1 MKRMSYLWTNAN
13 AALPCEVASSFGA
26 GRNDRGRA
34 ANEQVGNRMIRDK
47 GMDMKPA
54 RNETNASARNR
65 VGTYPAFTL
74 IELLVVIAIIAIL
87 AAMLLPALA
96 KAKLKATLTRDI
108 GNQKQIGLAYTMYA
122 TDNGEAIIP
131 FKNGGGFWGA
141 PGYPFGAGLT
151 PDRALTAIQNCL
163 RTNNSLFQY
172 APNVAAFHCP
182 GDERTK
188 LRPGGGWAY
197 DSYSRTGN
205 DGTEPYFFSPQVRTW
220 TKLTQIRNAAMTFI
234 FTEDADERGYNVG
247 NWVVDFRI
255 GNPDSFRWI
264 DPPAM
269 YHGNVNTYGFADG
282 HVETHTWRDPNLI
295 KAGKQAASG
304 QTPTAIGAALTT
316 GPDYQYVL
324 QRYLHP

>member
-1 MKRMSYLWTNAN
+1 MGCCDPPPGSENDLTYQDMRILKPVTS
-13 AALPCEVASSFGA
+13 ASF
-26 GRNDRGRA
+26 
-34 ANEQVGNRMIRDK
+34 
-47 GMDMKPA
+47 A
-54 RNETNASARNR
+54 RT
-65 VGTYPAFTL
+65 AFTL

-108 GNQKQIGLAYTMYA
+108 GNQKQIGLAYNMYPS
-122 TDNGEAIIP
+122 DNEDQIIP
-131 FKNGGGFWGA
+131 FQTGGGFWGA
-141 PGYPFGAGLT
+141 PPSPFGFGYT
-151 PDRALTAIQNCL
+151 VDQALGIIQGRL
-163 RTNNSLFQY
+163 RTNNALYAY
-172 APNVAAFHCP
+172 APNPAVFHCP

-188 LRPGGGWAY
+188 LKPGNGWAY
-197 DSYSRTGN
+197 DSYSRTAN
-205 DGTEPYFFSPQVRTW
+205 DGSEAGW
-220 TKLTQIRNAAMTFI
+220 GINNKWMKLSQIRNSSLTFI
-234 FTEDADERGYNVG
+234 FTEDADERGFNLG
-247 NWVVDFRI
+247 DWVLAFTV

-282 HVETHTWRDPNLI
+282 HAETHTWRDPNLI

-304 QTPTAIGAALTT
+304 QTPTAISTALTS

>member
-1 MKRMSYLWTNAN
+1 MKTSESRSTPNQKHPN
-13 AALPCEVASSFGA
+13 
-26 GRNDRGRA
+26 
-34 ANEQVGNRMIRDK
+34 K
-47 GMDMKPA
+47 
-54 RNETNASARNR
+54 
-65 VGTYPAFTL
+65 AFTL

-96 KAKLKATLTRDI
+96 KAKLKATLTRDL
-108 GNQKQIGLAYTMYA
+108 GNQKQIGLAVPMYGA
-122 TDNGEAIIP
+122 DNEDQLVP
-131 FKNGGGFWGA
+131 YQNGGGFWGPPPSIPA
-141 PGYPFGAGLT
+141 NPEQ
-151 PDRALTAIQNCL
+151 ALNAIQNCL
-163 RTNNSLFQY
+163 RTNNPLFHY

-188 LRPGGGWAY
+188 LRPGAGWAY

-205 DGTEPYFFSPQVRTW
+205 DGAEPWFGLSKKW
-220 TKLTQIRNAAMTFI
+220 TKLSQIRNPAMTFS
-234 FTEDADERGYNVG
+234 FTEDADERGYNLG
-247 NWVVDFRI
+247 TWVVQLTV

-282 HVETHTWRDPNLI
+282 HVETHKWHDPNLI

-304 QTPTAIGAALTT
+304 QTPSAISAALTS